1 MSTATPYIVRFN
13 NRQRFEHALNLV
25 VFVLLCATGLPQKF
39 FQSGW
44 AQTMLDFFGGVDRA
58 RFIHR
63 VCGITMA
70 VATVAHFGFAIAAIA
85 GKGTRLSM
93 IPEKKDFTDAIDTLK
108 YYLGISDKHPLYDRF
123 EYKQKFEYWG
133 VVMGGVI
140 MVTSGFTLY
149 FPTIVARYLP
159 GELIPAAKVMHSN
172 EGLMAFLVIAI
183 WHMFNSV
190 LAPEV
195 FPIDTAI
202 FTGKISRERMLH
214 EHPLELARLEGRPVE
229 ELLAEAHA
237 HGHGH
242 GGGGRGHG
250 TGEGKADSPHARRN
264 VG

>member
-1 MSTATPYIVRFN
+1 MSTGNEMIVRFN

-44 AQTMLDFFGGVDRA
+44 AQTMLDFFGGIDRA

-63 VCGITMA
+63 VCGITMSI
-70 VATVAHFGFAIAAIA
+70 ATVAHFGFALAAIA
-85 GKGTRLSM
+85 GKKVRLSM
-93 IPEKKDFTDAIDTLK
+93 IPTKKDFTDAIGTLK
-108 YYLGISDKHPLYDRF
+108 YYMGASDQHPLFDRF

-140 MVTSGFTLY
+140 MISSGFTLY
-149 FPTIVARYLP
+149 FPTVVARFLP
-159 GELIPAAKVMHSN
+159 GEVVPAMKMMHSN

-195 FPIDTAI
+195 FPFDTAI

-214 EHPLELARLEGRPVE
+214 EHPLELARLEGKTVE
-229 ELLAEAHA
+229 QLLAE
-237 HGHGH
+237 GHGH
-242 GGGGRGHG
+242 GGHGPGRA
-250 TGEGKADSPHARRN
+250 TGEGKADSSHARRN